1 MTQTDRVLAAL
12 TRAGATGITQ
22 VDFTPPVVVDGG
34 KPILRVGARIHELRE
49 AGFNIQN
56 HGTRNQCAVY
66 VLADRPVAPN
76 GRPDPQL
83 SPNHP
88 AMGNLTPEEFE
99 ESGYDGPMV
108 VQEELF

>member
-12 TRAGATGITQ
+12 SAAGATGITQ
-22 VDFTPPVVVDGG
+22 VDFTLPNVVDGG

-66 VLADRPVAPN
+66 VLNARPV
-76 GRPDPQL
+76 PQL

-88 AMGNLTPEEFE
+88 AMGNLTPEEFD

-108 VQEELF
+108 QEELF